1 MNKAETWR
9 RFAKQQTEQR
19 IQDLTK
25 GLDKLRQMEIESA
38 DEIAHGIA
46 SKIEPL
52 ILAITQLTDETRGI
66 LEEGQKT
73 ADHSAGKVKE
83 GLVEIRQ
90 ATQDLRELITEL
102 MENQAQNRRIQ
113 KWNIIM
119 WIMTALLIAWLSL
132 EI

>member
-38 DEIAHGIA
+38 DEIAQGIA

-73 ADHSAGKVKE
+73 ADHSARKVKE
-83 GLVEIRQ
+83 RLVEIRQ

-102 MENQAQNRRIQ
+102 MDNQAQNRRIQ